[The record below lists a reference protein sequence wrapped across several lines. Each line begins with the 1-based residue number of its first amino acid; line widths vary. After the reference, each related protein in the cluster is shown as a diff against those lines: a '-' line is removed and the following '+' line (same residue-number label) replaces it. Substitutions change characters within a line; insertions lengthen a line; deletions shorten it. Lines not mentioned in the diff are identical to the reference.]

1 MLSQLLLPPTQIPC
15 MVLKFYFFI
24 MSSIKIEEHLITF
37 RCIVNLRLGDHYK
50 PSLLSFTLLYLFSFS
65 FVFFFMY
72 VCVFS
77 LFCSPFCV
85 NNPSTLPFVITHTL

>member
-50 PSLLSFTLLYLFSFS
+50 PSLLSFTLLYLFFL
-65 FVFFFMY
+65 FICIFFHVC
-72 VCVFS
+72 VCVFFVLLS
-77 LFCSPFCV
+77 LLCKQS
-85 NNPSTLPFVITHTL
+85 